1 MRIRGLSMHKFTA
14 HRWYNSRQEKG
25 AGRWAVRGE
34 RWKKEEKRWEGRR
47 NNGPSYAA
55 RAVLSWSQSLNCGQR
70 PGRAHGNRWIPAP
83 ACTLDTPGGERWN
96 APHLG
101 SGCTGSEVGWKLA
114 GWLRET
120 GLGRASGRGKAWMG
134 HIMGQAHNNSTRAQD
149 EHMQHHITSSI
160 TLTMTHATSK
170 TLHEREREKRLT
182 FLSLVLEATS
192 LIISEFP
199 SASPKTHVWLIKP
212 HGLQD
217 LRVHTDI
224 SRVPLITLIYWCVPS
239 NEIHKTT
246 GQITIITSKN
256 KNNSINVILAA

>member
-55 RAVLSWSQSLNCGQR
+55 RAVLSWSQSLNCGQW

-170 TLHEREREKRLT
+170 TLHERERKKAH
-182 FLSLVLEATS
+182 LSVAGPGGHQLDH
-192 LIISEFP
+192 I
-199 SASPKTHVWLIKP
+199 W
-212 HGLQD
+212 
-217 LRVHTDI
+217 
-224 SRVPLITLIYWCVPS
+224 VPLCLSENPRVTDQTSRPPGPPS
-239 NEIHKTT
+239 PHRHQQSPTH
-246 GQITIITSKN
+246 
-256 KNNSINVILAA
+256 NSHLLMCSF